1 MADYTKT
8 VNGGTG
14 TMLIRDTGGWVE
26 FHITAGNGSAFDY
39 DMGWA
44 WYANGTSGG
53 GTFRY
58 EAGMGWRHLGSV
70 YVGSS
75 QNVTFH
81 KNDSGSIGLGG
92 ATDFTVWIQRSTV
105 PPAPTP
111 VAFSL
116 ITHETVRTQFSSN
129 GDGGSGVL
137 EWQLAFGTN
146 GGSQTGSGNSLY
158 GSNGTNNLTGLKP
171 GQYYAAWA
179 RGRNANGWGAWSS
192 GRSFY
197 TLGGVLVRV
206 NGVWKNSVP
215 YVRVGGIWV
224 PAEPYVRVNGVWK
237 TTRV

>member
-1 MADYTKT
+1 MADYTRT

-14 TMLIRDTGGWVE
+14 TMLIRDQGGWVE
-26 FHITAGNGSAFDY
+26 FHIAAGNSVAYDW

-53 GTFRY
+53 GVHRY
-58 EAGMGWRHLGSV
+58 NAGSGWNYLGAV
-70 YVGSS
+70 YVSSS

-81 KNDSGSIGLGG
+81 KNDSGSTGLGG

-111 VAFSL
+111 VTFSL
-116 ITHETVRTQFSSN
+116 ITHETVRTQFSSQ
-129 GDGGSGVL
+129 GDGGSGIL

-146 GGSQTGSGNSLY
+146 GGSQTGAGNSLY
-158 GSNGTNNLTGLKP
+158 SSNGTNNLTGLKP

-197 TLGGVLVRV
+197 TLGGCYVKVD
-206 NGVWKNSVP
+206 GVQKPAVP
-215 YVRVGGIWV
+215 YVKVAGVWM
-224 PAEPYVRVNGVWK
+224 PAVPYVKVAGAWK
-237 TTRV
+237 ETRN